1 MNEEMLLYIL
11 AVILP
16 VFGLVRLVWE
26 RKLKVSRKVVSGT
39 SAFYSTL
46 VGCMIGAI
54 GLWTV
59 TGNYICVAIY
69 LTVIIVCYAVICA
82 VVKKKEY
89 PEEERFTKEW

>member
-1 MNEEMLLYIL
+1 MNEELLLYIL

-26 RKLKVSRKVVSGT
+26 RKLEISRKVVSGT
-39 SAFYSTL
+39 SAFYATV
-46 VGCMIGAI
+46 VGSIAGI
-54 GLWTV
+54 SVLWFL
-59 TGNYICVAIY
+59 TGNVIYVTIY